1 MVEEDKLWPPV
12 MPEGDKGVVCFELNF
27 WLKSSFRVGWI
38 FWQSFGA
45 SVAFVLIRFVF
56 PHSPREIEVN
66 CTNELYVTDVYNLMG
81 VIQGSTHPGMC
92 LSYLS
97 ES

>member
-1 MVEEDKLWPPV
+1 M
-12 MPEGDKGVVCFELNF
+12 
-27 WLKSSFRVGWI
+27 
-38 FWQSFGA
+38 
-45 SVAFVLIRFVF
+45 LIRFVF

-92 LSYLS
+92 LSYS
-97 ES
+97 RES